1 MRGSLRRATAVLAAI
16 AVAACACLAIAGSA
30 SALPAKFHGLGYT
43 VGDED
48 DLNYTQWSGSEYFRY
63 PVSMTLVKANGW
75 KSTEDVF
82 ARAKSHGIT
91 VIPILQRATGGSS
104 ERSMPT
110 EAQFPEWTQFV
121 KEAVQRLGRLGS
133 FWGGQ
138 SNSLAPIAWEVWN
151 EPNRGENGNAAKQ
164 ADPEAF
170 TRLLKV
176 THDAIAS
183 VDPGATVLLGG
194 LYWNAQTG
202 FEGNGAYNMSGEE
215 FLGKVRTAEALLYGQ
230 SGQNFD
236 GLSLHPYAF
245 GEKKPGESSNERNA
259 RLINRVT
266 DSIKEARVAL
276 NLFGG
281 GSGKGIWITELGWPT
296 PGPGWESNTS
306 PWGVSEDDQDSLLH
320 DSFLMIAGMQ
330 STYNIQSLVWY
341 NAQDSGQSSW
351 DQHSG
356 VVNAGG
362 GYKKAWGTLMEQAG
376 GGYGTTTTATRW
388 TLNGQPG
395 WVNLEGSV
403 TAIGGPPINNAFVN
417 IDLQKYENGWQHNT
431 YLHPN
436 LSNSQYVQSNFGVG
450 TGKWRFKTYFPAQGP
465 FRKSES
471 EWVEF
476 EIKDGWQLES
486 RYSGKCLDVSN
497 VSTANQALFHQWDCL
512 NPATQQNQVF
522 TLVPQGGGYY
532 QIVARH
538 SGRCADVVS
547 AEQKD
552 GALVQQYTC
561 LGSNQPNQIW
571 QLVTVGEYFN
581 LVAKHSGKCLDV
593 AGPTINNGASVQQ
606 WTCLGANQFNQLW
619 RLRSVNSAD
628 IPTSTSIG
636 ITSVVNG
643 TPGSVSVNGH
653 VEAGAYPIGGQYV
666 NVNYQKWENGAWET
680 KFSNHPTL
688 DGNGNYSKNGQGVG
702 VGSWRV
708 RTVYPGSSGQHLAE
722 SISEYKGFTIK

>member
-1 MRGSLRRATAVLAAI
+1 MRGRLRRALGAFAVI
-16 AVAACACLAIAGSA
+16 AVAVCACLGFAGSA
-30 SALPAKFHGLGYT
+30 VALPAKFHGLGYT

-48 DLNYTQWSGSEYFRY
+48 DLNFTQWSGSEYFRY
-63 PVSMTLVKANGW
+63 PVSMTLVKNNGW
-75 KSTEDVF
+75 GPTEEVF
-82 ARAKSHGIT
+82 ARAKNHGIT
-91 VIPILQRATGGSS
+91 VIPVLQRATGGSA
-104 ERSMPT
+104 ERAMPT

-121 KEAVQRLGRLGS
+121 KDAVQRLGRGGT
-133 FWGGQ
+133 FWNGQ
-138 SNSLAPIAWEVWN
+138 QNSLAPAAWEVWN
-151 EPNRGENGNAAKQ
+151 EPNRGENGNSAKQ
-164 ADPEAF
+164 ADAEGF

-176 THDAIAS
+176 SHDAITS

-194 LYWNAQTG
+194 LYWNVGST
-202 FEGNGAYNMSGEE
+202 EGNLSGHDFLEAVGIFEE
-215 FLGKVRTAEALLYGQ
+215 ALYGQ
-230 SGQNFD
+230 AGLNYD
-236 GLSLHPYAF
+236 GLALHPYVFA
-245 GEKKPGESSNERNA
+245 EKEGKTKVQ
-259 RLINRVT
+259 RVVQ
-266 DSIKEARVAL
+266 SIQEARTTL
-276 NLFGG
+276 NFRAGT
-281 GSGKGIWITELGWPT
+281 SGKGIWITELGWPT
-296 PGPGWESNTS
+296 EGPGWEAKAGQTTS
-306 PWGVSEDDQDSLLH
+306 PWAVSEDQQETLLNEAFAQIE
-320 DSFLMIAGMQ
+320 SMQ
-330 STYNIQSLVWY
+330 SAYNIQSLVWY
-341 NAQDSGQSSW
+341 NAQDSTIASW

-356 VVNAGG
+356 LVNSGG
-362 GYKKAWGTLMEQAG
+362 GYKKAWGAFMERAG
-376 GGYGTTTTATRW
+376 GGYTTTTTATRW

-403 TAIGGPPINNAFVN
+403 TPSGGPPINNAFVN
-417 IDLQKYENGWQHNT
+417 IVLQKYDNGWQPNT
-431 YLHPN
+431 DLHPN
-436 LSNSQYVQSNFGVG
+436 LSNGQYVQSNFGVG

-471 EWVEF
+471 GWSEF

-538 SGRCADVVS
+538 SGRCADVEN
-547 AEQKD
+547 AGMQD
-552 GALVQQYTC
+552 GALIQQYTC
-561 LGSNQPNQIW
+561 LGGGQSNQIFR
-571 QLVTVGEYFN
+571 LVTVSGEYFN

-643 TPGSVSVNGH
+643 SPGSVSLNGH

-666 NVNYQKWENGAWET
+666 NVNYQKWENSSWVT

-708 RTVYPGSSGQHLAE
+708 RTVYPGSAGQHLAE